1 METRTQAPT
10 QEVSAIVERVA
21 RIVSRVRGTKPDY
34 ARLAAELEPAIPFDV
49 FGIVLLRHDREA
61 VRVTVCTRDANAW
74 VANYHQHPLKDSMV
88 EHILQQRE
96 AARSQEDSDTATTEI
111 HVAADS
117 PATSEVAAM
126 EIRRYPNGLDG
137 SPAQSGDALSGKPYL
152 HATLIVPLVVEDRV
166 LGSLELGSTRL
177 YAYADETLQRLISAV
192 VHVLAAAI
200 ESAQVG
206 GSVEIQDRQREEL
219 KNVSSALTSEMDL
232 SMILNRVV
240 VGIAK
245 ALNVASAIIT
255 LDQRETNLKLEAQYG
270 LDPDILKEIVGR
282 EIALTEQS
290 IVGFT
295 LRHSQPCIS
304 DDIAQ
309 DSRFPASQLF
319 ASLLGIRSIFSYP
332 LVIGSRVYGALLL
345 CSPEPGGFTP
355 LKLDILSLFASQA
368 TIAIHNGML
377 MEAVQ
382 ERRRFQEAIEQ
393 LDKAHQQKSSG
404 GTDDQ
409 NDLVLLKMVREESER
424 AFGVS
429 FSSLLH
435 FISDHLLTSS
445 ERDLQDIR
453 HAVRDRQ
460 KVKDVNYV
468 TGAVSRLFR
477 EESAAIF
484 VQTSDAV
491 LAQAGVSGDVTTALT
506 TASAPNR
513 ALSNDTFVIS
523 QLYERVTRDMNN
535 PWFVTDPEGRC
546 IYVNPAAEVFC
557 GIRLDLDNLG
567 NLASLHRPM
576 NGLET
581 NSRSVEA
588 HDVPWT
594 LQDQVHFTS
603 FVSFSQSMRHRTSS
617 LTLSQALA
625 GLLPRIRNADEVLA
639 YLREFTYAGP
649 NNHDGGLGERKQNT
663 APVES
668 HPANTLRCV
677 VAAEPV
683 QRCSTQ
689 RFQDYE
695 KDTREREGEGEP
707 FSFKKVPP
715 IKTPRNR
722 FSDPQSMLLDS
733 APSDRHHQ
741 FMRYTLYDPHGQ
753 LVANALQIQDI
764 TEQVRD
770 EKNKSV
776 LLSTVSH
783 DLRTPLTTIKA
794 AVTGLLQL
802 DVVWDEQMRR
812 EILEEVDA
820 EADHLYALVNSFIE
834 MSRIDM
840 GALVLEKEWCD
851 IVEIVHSTLARAE
864 RSLAGHSV
872 RTIFQPGLPLV
883 QVDYVQLERVL
894 HNLIENAVHHSPENT
909 EIVIVIGRIAGG
921 NKEVDSA
928 EEVYD
933 FLRVQVIDQ
942 GSGVPEEE
950 RERIFKT
957 FYSLDTQGSGLGLAI
972 CRGIIEAHQGRI
984 WVEPAPG
991 GGSCFVFVLPISS

>member
-61 VRVTVCTRDANAW
+61 VRVTVCTRDENAW

-88 EHILQQRE
+88 EQILQKRE
-96 AARSQEDSDTATTEI
+96 AARSQEDADTATIELR
-111 HVAADS
+111 VATDS

-152 HATLIVPLVVEDRV
+152 RATLIAPLVVEDRV

-177 YAYADETLQRLISAV
+177 DAYAGETLQRLISAV

-232 SMILNRVV
+232 SMILNRIVA
-240 VGIAK
+240 GIAK
-245 ALNVASAIIT
+245 ALNVSSAIVT
-255 LDQRETNLKLEAQYG
+255 LDQHGANLKLVVQYG
-270 LDPDILKEIVGR
+270 LDPDILKGILER
-282 EIALTEQS
+282 EIALSEEA
-290 IVGFT
+290 IVGCA
-295 LRHSQPCIS
+295 LRQSHSYIS

-309 DSRFPASQLF
+309 DSRFPVSQLF

-332 LVIGSRVYGALLL
+332 LVIGSRVYGVLLL

-377 MEAVQ
+377 MEAAR

-393 LDKAHQQKSSG
+393 LDLAHRQKISG
-404 GTDDQ
+404 GTADQ
-409 NDLVLLKMVREESER
+409 NDLALLKLVGEESER
-424 AFGVS
+424 VFGVS
-429 FSSLLH
+429 IGGLLH
-435 FISDHLLTSS
+435 FISDNLLTSN
-445 ERDLQDIR
+445 ERDLQEIR
-453 HAVRDRQ
+453 HAVQDRQ
-460 KVKDVNYV
+460 KVKDVIGDV
-468 TGAVSRLFR
+468 TRLFR
-477 EESAAIF
+477 EESAAFF
-484 VQTSDAV
+484 VQTAGAV
-491 LAQAGVSGDVTTALT
+491 PAQADSSGEE
-506 TASAPNR
+506 TASLTISSALNSS
-513 ALSNDTFVIS
+513 LSNDTFAIS
-523 QLYERVTRDMNN
+523 QLYERVTRDTNN
-535 PWFVTDPEGRC
+535 PWFVTDPQGRC

-557 GIRLDLDNLG
+557 GIRLDIDNLG
-567 NLASLHRPM
+567 NLTGLYHPA

-581 NSRSVEA
+581 SSRSAVA
-588 HDVPWT
+588 HGRQWA
-594 LQDQVHFTS
+594 LQDQVRFNS
-603 FVSFSQSMRHRTSS
+603 FVSFSQSVIHRTSS
-617 LTLSQALA
+617 LTLLEALA

-639 YLREFTYAGP
+639 YLREFAYADP
-649 NNHDGGLGERKQNT
+649 NNNDGNLAEPMQNT
-663 APVES
+663 APLES
-668 HPANTLRCV
+668 HQANTLHCV

-683 QRCSTQ
+683 LRRSTQ
-689 RFQDYE
+689 RFQEYE
-695 KDTREREGEGEP
+695 KDSREGEP
-707 FSFKKVPP
+707 YSFKSVPP
-715 IKTPRNR
+715 IKMPRNR
-722 FSDPQSMLLDS
+722 FSAPQSMLLDS
-733 APSDRHHQ
+733 APSDRHYQ
-741 FMRYTLYDPHGQ
+741 FMRYALYDPHGH
-753 LVANALQIQDI
+753 LLTNALLIQDI

-794 AVTGLLQL
+794 AVTGLLQP
-802 DVVWDEQMRR
+802 DVVWDEQTRR

-840 GALVLEKEWCD
+840 GALVLQKEWCD

-864 RSLAGHSV
+864 RSLAGHPV
-872 RTIFQPGLPLV
+872 QTIFQPGLPQV

-894 HNLIENAVHHSPENT
+894 HNLIENAVRHSPENT
-909 EIVIVIGRIAGG
+909 AIVFAIDRIAGG

-928 EEVYD
+928 GEVYD
-933 FLRVQVIDQ
+933 SLRVQVIDR